1 MRETKNLPV
10 KSNKSPYFIRRPHP
24 GNRERAQLQK
34 LKAGRRTSHAD
45 KENPACAHSAH
56 KRVSQRHA
64 SALPANRR
72 NTKRNNSGHLSISN
86 EDRWKA

>member
-24 GNRERAQLQK
+24 GNRERAQSQK
-34 LKAGRRTSHAD
+34 FKAGRRTSHAD

-64 SALPANRR
+64 YASALPANRR
-72 NTKRNNSGHLSISN
+72 NTKRNRAIYL
-86 EDRWKA
+86 